1 MKRERLFLI
10 DGSSYIYRAF
20 HAIPYLSNEKGLP
33 TNAIYGFI
41 QMLLKLIK
49 GHNPDHLAVAFD
61 AKGPTFR
68 HRLFS
73 DYKATRPEMPDELR
87 PQIPYIREIV
97 AAYRIPALEIEGY
110 EADDIIGT
118 LARRCRER
126 GVDVVMVTGDKD
138 MMQLV
143 DEGISMLDTMKGKR
157 YGVEEVVERFGVEPR
172 RIVEIMALMGD
183 SSDNIPG
190 VPGIGEKGA
199 RKLIQEFETIDRLY
213 EEIDKVTGRAIKE
226 KLKNNEELARLSREL
241 AEIDVNAPVKCAFEE
256 LVASE
261 PDNERLKELFQ
272 ELGFNRLLRDLSA
285 HSQGGQPAR
294 EGVNRPPRMIADR
307 ESLDRL
313 IGELSKGGAFAL
325 ALSISP
331 RGSGEPSE
339 SDAITIAIAPI
350 HDLSEVRTNDAP
362 CCLLSSLKRERQEGL
377 EAPVILQAL
386 KPLLED
392 EGVGK
397 VGSDGKGLTLDL
409 MRRGITLRGVTMDT
423 SVASYLLNPSSNDHS
438 LRSVAMKELGE
449 EIGEV
454 EGKDSAATVEEHCAP
469 LLCAEAEALRRLAPL
484 LTEELEKAGLTTLFR
499 EIELPLIPVLAGMER
514 HGIRVD
520 GEQLTGL
527 SQELESMLQEREGS
541 IFRMAG
547 MEFNV
552 NSPKQLAEILFE
564 RLNLKPVRKTKT
576 GFSTDEKVL
585 TILAATHDLPKVI
598 LEYRHLAK
606 LKSTYV
612 DALIGLINPATGR
625 IHTSF
630 NQTVTA
636 TGRLSSSKP
645 NLQNIPIRTEIG
657 GRIREAFIADEGR
670 LLLSADYSQIEL
682 RIVAHLSGDDIL
694 IESFKKG
701 EDIHQRTASEIFG
714 IMPGLVTEE
723 MRRRAKAIN
732 FGIIYGMGPHGLAG
746 ELGVSQKEAREYIES
761 YFDRYR
767 GVKRFI
773 DDTIREAAEMG
784 YTASLFGRKRYI
796 PELTSRIDSVR
807 KFGERIAIN
816 TPIQGA
822 AADIIKIA
830 MIRIAG
836 RMEAEAVESKMLLQ
850 IHDELLFEAPHDEME
865 GMKALVVG
873 EMEGVVDLEVPI
885 VVNIAVGESWREAG

>member
-1 MKRERLFLI
+1 MKRERLFII

-49 GHNPDHLAVAFD
+49 GYNPDHLAVAFD

-68 HRLFS
+68 HKLFS
-73 DYKATRPEMPDELR
+73 DYKATRPSMPEELR
-87 PQIPYIREIV
+87 PQLPYIREVV
-97 AAYRIPALEIEGY
+97 AAYNIAALEVEGY

-118 LARRCRER
+118 LARQYRER
-126 GVDVVMVTGDKD
+126 GIDVVMVTGDKD

-143 DEGISMLDTMKGKR
+143 DENTSMLDTMKEKS

-172 RIVEIMALMGD
+172 RVVEIMALMGD

-199 RKLIQEFETIDRLY
+199 RKLIQEFETIDHLY
-213 EEIDKVTGRAIKE
+213 ERIDDVTGRAMKE
-226 KLKNNEELARLSREL
+226 KLKNNEEMARLSREL
-241 AEIDVNAPVKCAFEE
+241 AEIDVNAPVECTFEE
-256 LVASE
+256 LVTSE
-261 PDNERLKELFQ
+261 PDNERLKELFK
-272 ELGFNRLLRDLSA
+272 ELGFNRLLRDLS
-285 HSQGGQPAR
+285 QGGER
-294 EGVNRPPRMIADR
+294 ERVNHPPKRIADR
-307 ESLDRL
+307 DGLDRL
-313 IGELSKGGAFAL
+313 IGELSQVGAFS
-325 ALSISP
+325 LSLSSIH
-331 RGSGEPSE
+331 GSGEPLGE
-339 SDAITIAIAPI
+339 GTVTIAIAPI
-350 HDLSEVRTNDAP
+350 NNLSEVSPNDTP
-362 CCLLSSLKRERQEGL
+362 CYLLSSYIMKGHGGL
-377 EAPVILQAL
+377 EAPALLQAL
-386 KPLLED
+386 RPLLEN
-392 EGVGK
+392 EGRGK
-397 VGSDGKGLTLDL
+397 VSSDGKRLTLDL
-409 MRRGITLRGVTMDT
+409 MERGITLRGLTMDT

-438 LRSVAMKELGE
+438 LRSVAMKQLGE

-454 EGKDSAATVEEHCAP
+454 ENKGSGAMVEEHLAP

-484 LTEELEKAGLTTLFR
+484 LTEELEKAALTTLFR

-520 GEQLTGL
+520 REQLTGL
-527 SQELESMLQEREGS
+527 SHELESMLQEREES

-547 MEFNV
+547 VEFNI

-564 RLNLKPVRKTKT
+564 KLQLKPLRKTKT

-585 TILAATHDLPKVI
+585 TVLAATHDLPKVI

-612 DALIGLINPATGR
+612 DAIIGLIEPSTGR

-645 NLQNIPIRTEIG
+645 NLQNIPIKTEIG
-657 GRIREAFIADEGR
+657 GRIREAFIADEGYM
-670 LLLSADYSQIEL
+670 LLSADYSQIEL
-682 RIVAHLSGDDIL
+682 RLVAHLSGDDIL

-701 EDIHQRTASEIFG
+701 EDIHKRTASEIFG

-746 ELGVSQKEAREYIES
+746 ELGVSQKVAKEYIES
-761 YFDRYR
+761 YFDRYS
-767 GVKRFI
+767 GVRRFI
-773 DDTIREAAEMG
+773 DDTIREAAEKG
-784 YTASLFGRKRYI
+784 YTTSLFGRKRYI

-807 KFGERIAIN
+807 RFGERIAIN
-816 TPIQGA
+816 TPIQGT

-836 RMEAEAVESKMLLQ
+836 RMEAEAEGSKMLLQ
-850 IHDELLFEAPHDEME
+850 IHDELLFEVPHDKME
-865 GMKALVVG
+865 SMKTLVVS
-873 EMEGVVDLEVPI
+873 EMEGVVDLEIPI
-885 VVNIAVGESWREAG
+885 VVNISVGESWRKSG